1 MREAARGEAA
11 RDLLGQSTALGRG
24 TAAPRPA
31 RNTAAWGGAQGLRPL
46 PRRTGPGGHCRGAQD
61 RGATPRRTG
70 PEPLPRRTGP
80 RATAA
85 AHGIGEPLPRWAD
98 ARRRSAAEARDYGET
113 NTTSGRGGTRGPMRQ
128 EEARGRARRRA

>member
-31 RNTAAWGGAQGLRPL
+31 RNTAAWGGAQGLR
-46 PRRTGPGGHCRGAQD
+46 
-61 RGATPRRTG
+61 
-70 PEPLPRRTGP
+70 PLPRRTGP